1 MAAPPRH
8 PPRPGQPVSP
18 TLALVN
24 QILAEG
30 YLGDDVVS
38 LCRIV
43 YVRVLFRI
51 AKAGGGHRA
60 SGQMARELTARVLT
74 GLLGYHFDANEVQ
87 ALLDEE
93 EGGTKEED
101 NKEPEKPMSAKDPR
115 RI

>member
-8 PPRPGQPVSP
+8 PSRPGQPVNP
-18 TLALVN
+18 MQAMVA
-24 QILAEG
+24 QILSEG
-30 YLGDDVVS
+30 YLGEDVVS

-43 YVRVLFRI
+43 YVRVLFRV
-51 AKAGGGHRA
+51 AKAGGGHRS

-74 GLLGYHFDANEVQ
+74 GLLGFHFDANEVQ

-93 EGGTKEED
+93 EGGTSDEQK
-101 NKEPEKPMSAKDPR
+101 KEPEKPMSAKDPR